1 MIFSGILALLF
12 IIKVIFAG
20 LGSPHLVG
28 MGVNPFCC
36 LFSGESGAGKTEST
50 KYILR
55 YVDVKF

>member
-1 MIFSGILALLF
+1 MGFLLYCLLSKLF
-12 IIKVIFAG
+12 FAG